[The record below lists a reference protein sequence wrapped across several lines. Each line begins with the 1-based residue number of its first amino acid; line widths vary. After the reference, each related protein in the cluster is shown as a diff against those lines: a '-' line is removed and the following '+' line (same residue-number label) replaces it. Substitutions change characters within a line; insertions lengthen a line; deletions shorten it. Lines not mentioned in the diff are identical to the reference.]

1 MEVNKLGDIG
11 LHTGNLIK
19 EKKKRKVKHDVSP
32 EIKVTDVV
40 WKKKKN
46 KKRRQSND
54 IMIFLTFSN
63 FFILRRKCV

>member
-46 KKRRQSND
+46 KKRRQSN